1 MPPQPRY
8 NPDAL
13 HALLLPRP
21 SSSHPR
27 VVKGGTNRPPGDIGL
42 VDVVVDPILGQ
53 YLRPH
58 QREGVR
64 FLYEC
69 VMQMKDVNGQGAI
82 LADEMGLGKTLQTIA
97 LLWTLLKQ
105 SPYHGEESSVVK
117 RALVVCPAS
126 LVKVFVCSFFHSSLQ
141 WCIEHHADRLF
152 VLYRI
157 GKTSLGNGWEQNDFA
172 YSLWTP
178 SHPSQTLLWARC
190 SPS

>member
-1 MPPQPRY
+1 MLAHKAVLHPTKFKQHASVTNAVEKLWVPPQPRH

-13 HALLLPRP
+13 HAILLPRP

-27 VVKGGTNRPPGDIGL
+27 VVKGGNNRPSGDIGL

-126 LVKVFVCSFFHSSLQ
+126 LVKVL
-141 WCIEHHADRLF
+141 EF
-152 VLYRI
+152 VL
-157 GKTSLGNGWEQNDFA
+157 SLVLAEV
-172 YSLWTP
+172 Y
-178 SHPSQTLLWARC
+178 
-190 SPS
+190 